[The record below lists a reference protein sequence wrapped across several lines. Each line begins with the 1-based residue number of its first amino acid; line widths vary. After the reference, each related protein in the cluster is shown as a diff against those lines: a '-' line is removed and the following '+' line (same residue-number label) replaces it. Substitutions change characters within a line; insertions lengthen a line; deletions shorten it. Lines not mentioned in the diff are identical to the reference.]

1 MMVEQTFNIEGMHCA
16 SCAAAVERSIEGL
29 KSVQKSEVN
38 IVTKTLNISYDEKL
52 ISQDDI
58 INSIAKAG
66 FSAKLV
72 ADDKKD
78 EIIEE
83 AKPSNARLYISLIL
97 AFILFCLNM
106 LPMLIEGLSIRESL
120 GLSPFHYALLQF
132 FICLPIII
140 LNRKLYIRGIKY
152 LINLSP
158 NMDTLVTIGS
168 GTAFLYSVYITLIM
182 GNNAALLHNLNYESA
197 GMIVAL
203 VTFGKHME
211 ENAKHKALSAVR
223 KLMELAPDTA
233 LKINEDGSI
242 IEVATSDVVKGDT
255 ILVRSGMRF
264 PLDGSIISGSVS
276 VDESM
281 LTGESLPVEKNA
293 GDKVRSG
300 TVLVSGNSA
309 VVMAEEIGEDTV
321 LSSIVRFV
329 KEAQTKKAPIARLA
343 DKLSGYFVPF
353 VISIALIAALYWA
366 YVGKEAQFVINI
378 FVSVMVIACPCAMGL
393 ATPMAI
399 VSGVSL
405 GAKNGILVRS
415 GEVLEKA
422 HKVDTVLLDKT
433 GTITKGKL
441 KLKRIIPLKIEEN
454 ELLDIAMQAEQLS
467 PHPIAK
473 AIVEE
478 CRARGIVSPAASE
491 INSFQGGI
499 YATLNDGRKVYIAN
513 EKAMEGLNIDISY
526 FSKEINKS
534 KQAGET
540 VLFTAVDNKLV
551 GFMSFFDMLKENAHE
566 LVNELDKLNIE
577 TVLVTGDNKNTA
589 KEIAE
594 SSDIRQFV
602 AEVKP
607 TDKADI
613 LADYQNQ
620 GKTVMMV
627 GDGINDAPALVL
639 ADVGVSLGSASD
651 IAIETADIILMNDNL
666 LGIIK
671 ALKLSSLTIKNIKQ
685 NLALAFMY
693 NILSIPLAAGL
704 WYAISGQ
711 NLSPM
716 LGAIAM
722 SLSSLS
728 VVSNALRLGR
738 EEL

>member
-1 MMVEQTFNIEGMHCA
+1 MVEQTFNIEGMHCA

-29 KSVQKSEVN
+29 KSVKRSEVN

-66 FSAKLV
+66 FSAKLIV
-72 ADDKKD
+72 ADKED

-140 LNRKLYIRGIKY
+140 LNRKLYIRGIKS

-168 GTAFLYSVYITLIM
+168 GTAFLYSIYITCII
-182 GNNAALLHNLNYESA
+182 GDNAALLHNLNYESA

-242 IEVATSDVVKGDT
+242 TEIATGDIVKGDKV
-255 ILVRSGMRF
+255 LVRSGMRF

-281 LTGESLPVEKNA
+281 LTGESLPVDKNA

-478 CRARGIVSPAASE
+478 CRARGIVSPAASK

-513 EKAMEGLNIDISY
+513 ENAMNELNIDTSY

-566 LVNELDKLNIE
+566 LVNKLDKLNIE

-594 SSDIRQFV
+594 SSGIRQFV

-627 GDGINDAPALVL
+627 GDGINDAPALAL

-671 ALKLSSLTIKNIKQ
+671 VLKLSHLTIKNIKQ

-711 NLSPM
+711 ALSPM
-716 LGAIAM
+716 VGAIAM

>member
-29 KSVQKSEVN
+29 KSVNKSEVN

-140 LNRKLYIRGIKY
+140 LNRKLYIRGVKS

-168 GTAFLYSVYITLIM
+168 STAFLYSVYITLIM
-182 GNNAALLHNLNYESA
+182 GNNAAFLHNLNYESA

-242 IEVATSDVVKGDT
+242 TEVATSDVVKGDT

-309 VVMAEEIGEDTV
+309 VVMTEEIGEDTV

-366 YVGKEAQFVINI
+366 YMGKEAQFVINI

-441 KLKRIIPLKIEEN
+441 KLKRIIPLDIEDR
-454 ELLDIAMQAEQLS
+454 ELLDVAMQAEQLS

-513 EKAMEGLNIDISY
+513 EKAMNELNIDISY

-566 LVNELDKLNIE
+566 LVNKLDKLNIE

-594 SSDIRQFV
+594 SSGIRQFM

-627 GDGINDAPALVL
+627 GDGINDAPALAL

-671 ALKLSSLTIKNIKQ
+671 ALKLSHLTIKNIKQ

-711 NLSPM
+711 ALSPM
-716 LGAIAM
+716 VGAIAM

>member
-281 LTGESLPVEKNA
+281 LTGESLPVEINA

-594 SSDIRQFV
+594 SSGIRQFM

-613 LADYQNQ
+613 LAGYQNQ

-627 GDGINDAPALVL
+627 GDGINDAPALAL

-711 NLSPM
+711 ALSPM
-716 LGAIAM
+716 VGAIAM

>member
-1 MMVEQTFNIEGMHCA
+1 MVEQTFNIEGMHCA

-29 KSVQKSEVN
+29 KSVNKSEVN

-140 LNRKLYIRGIKY
+140 LNRKLYIRGVKS

-168 GTAFLYSVYITLIM
+168 STAFLYSVYITLIM
-182 GNNAALLHNLNYESA
+182 GNNAAFLHNLNYESA

-242 IEVATSDVVKGDT
+242 TEVATSDVVKGDT

-309 VVMAEEIGEDTV
+309 VVMTEEIGEDTV

-366 YVGKEAQFVINI
+366 YMGKEAQFVINI

-441 KLKRIIPLKIEEN
+441 KLKRIIPLDIEDR
-454 ELLDIAMQAEQLS
+454 ELLDVAMQAEQLS

-513 EKAMEGLNIDISY
+513 EKAMNELNIDISY

-566 LVNELDKLNIE
+566 LVNKLDKLNIE

-594 SSDIRQFV
+594 SSGIRQFM

-627 GDGINDAPALVL
+627 GDGINDAPALAL

-671 ALKLSSLTIKNIKQ
+671 ALKLSHLTIKNIKQ

-711 NLSPM
+711 ALSPM
-716 LGAIAM
+716 VGAIAM

>member
-1 MMVEQTFNIEGMHCA
+1 MVEQTFNIEGMHCA

-38 IVTKTLNISYDEKL
+38 IVTKTLNISYDDKL

-66 FSAKLV
+66 FSAKLIV
-72 ADDKKD
+72 ADKED

-140 LNRKLYIRGIKY
+140 LNRKLYIRGIKS

-182 GNNAALLHNLNYESA
+182 GNNATLLHNLNYESA

-242 IEVATSDVVKGDT
+242 IEVATGDIAKGDRV
-255 ILVRSGMRF
+255 LVRSGMRF
-264 PLDGSIISGSVS
+264 PLDGSVISGSVS

-329 KEAQTKKAPIARLA
+329 KDAQTKKAPIARLA

-478 CRARGIVSPAASE
+478 CRARGIISPAASE
-491 INSFQGGI
+491 IKAFQGGI

-513 EKAMEGLNIDISY
+513 EKAMNELNIDTSY

>member
-1 MMVEQTFNIEGMHCA
+1 MVEQTFNIEGMHCA

-38 IVTKTLNISYDEKL
+38 IVTKTLNISYDDKL

-66 FSAKLV
+66 FSAKLIV
-72 ADDKKD
+72 ADKED

-140 LNRKLYIRGIKY
+140 LNRKLYIRGIKS

-182 GNNAALLHNLNYESA
+182 GNNATLLHNLNYESA

-242 IEVATSDVVKGDT
+242 IEVATGDIAKGDRV
-255 ILVRSGMRF
+255 LVRSGMRF
-264 PLDGSIISGSVS
+264 PLDGSVISGSVS

-329 KEAQTKKAPIARLA
+329 KDAQTKKAPIARLA

-478 CRARGIVSPAASE
+478 CRARGIISPAASE
-491 INSFQGGI
+491 IKAFQGGI

-513 EKAMEGLNIDISY
+513 EKAMNELNIDTSY

-594 SSDIRQFV
+594 SSGIRQFM

-613 LADYQNQ
+613 LAGYQNQ

>member
-1 MMVEQTFNIEGMHCA
+1 M
-16 SCAAAVERSIEGL
+16 
-29 KSVQKSEVN
+29 
-38 IVTKTLNISYDEKL
+38 
-52 ISQDDI
+52 
-58 INSIAKAG
+58 
-66 FSAKLV
+66 
-72 ADDKKD
+72 
-78 EIIEE
+78 
-83 AKPSNARLYISLIL
+83 
-97 AFILFCLNM
+97 
-106 LPMLIEGLSIRESL
+106 
-120 GLSPFHYALLQF
+120 
-132 FICLPIII
+132 
-140 LNRKLYIRGIKY
+140 
-152 LINLSP
+152 
-158 NMDTLVTIGS
+158 
-168 GTAFLYSVYITLIM
+168 
-182 GNNAALLHNLNYESA
+182 
-197 GMIVAL
+197 
-203 VTFGKHME
+203 
-211 ENAKHKALSAVR
+211 
-223 KLMELAPDTA
+223 
-233 LKINEDGSI
+233 NE
-242 IEVATSDVVKGDT
+242 
-255 ILVRSGMRF
+255 
-264 PLDGSIISGSVS
+264 
-276 VDESM
+276 
-281 LTGESLPVEKNA
+281 
-293 GDKVRSG
+293 
-300 TVLVSGNSA
+300 
-309 VVMAEEIGEDTV
+309 
-321 LSSIVRFV
+321 
-329 KEAQTKKAPIARLA
+329 
-343 DKLSGYFVPF
+343 
-353 VISIALIAALYWA
+353 
-366 YVGKEAQFVINI
+366 
-378 FVSVMVIACPCAMGL
+378 
-393 ATPMAI
+393 
-399 VSGVSL
+399 
-405 GAKNGILVRS
+405 
-415 GEVLEKA
+415 
-422 HKVDTVLLDKT
+422 
-433 GTITKGKL
+433 
-441 KLKRIIPLKIEEN
+441 
-454 ELLDIAMQAEQLS
+454 
-467 PHPIAK
+467 
-473 AIVEE
+473 
-478 CRARGIVSPAASE
+478 
-491 INSFQGGI
+491 
-499 YATLNDGRKVYIAN
+499 
-513 EKAMEGLNIDISY
+513 LNIDTSY

>member
-1 MMVEQTFNIEGMHCA
+1 
-16 SCAAAVERSIEGL
+16 
-29 KSVQKSEVN
+29 
-38 IVTKTLNISYDEKL
+38 
-52 ISQDDI
+52 
-58 INSIAKAG
+58 
-66 FSAKLV
+66 
-72 ADDKKD
+72 
-78 EIIEE
+78 
-83 AKPSNARLYISLIL
+83 
-97 AFILFCLNM
+97 
-106 LPMLIEGLSIRESL
+106 
-120 GLSPFHYALLQF
+120 
-132 FICLPIII
+132 
-140 LNRKLYIRGIKY
+140 
-152 LINLSP
+152 
-158 NMDTLVTIGS
+158 MDTLVTIGS

-182 GNNAALLHNLNYESA
+182 GNNATLLHNLNYESA

-242 IEVATSDVVKGDT
+242 IEVATGDIAKGDRV
-255 ILVRSGMRF
+255 LVRSGMRF
-264 PLDGSIISGSVS
+264 PLDGSVISGSVS

-329 KEAQTKKAPIARLA
+329 KDAQTKKAPIARLA

-478 CRARGIVSPAASE
+478 CRARGIISPAASE
-491 INSFQGGI
+491 IKAFQGGI

-513 EKAMEGLNIDISY
+513 EKAMNELNIDTSY

>member
-29 KSVQKSEVN
+29 KSVNKSEVN

-140 LNRKLYIRGIKY
+140 LNRKLYIRGVKS

-168 GTAFLYSVYITLIM
+168 STAFLYSVYITLIM
-182 GNNAALLHNLNYESA
+182 GNNAAFLHNLNYESA

-242 IEVATSDVVKGDT
+242 TEVATSDVVKGDT

-366 YVGKEAQFVINI
+366 YMGKEAQFVINI

-441 KLKRIIPLKIEEN
+441 KLKRIIPLDIEDR
-454 ELLDIAMQAEQLS
+454 ELLDVAMQAEQLS

-513 EKAMEGLNIDISY
+513 EKAMNELNIDISY

-566 LVNELDKLNIE
+566 LVNKLDKLNIE

-594 SSDIRQFV
+594 SSGIRQFM

-627 GDGINDAPALVL
+627 GDGINDAPALAL

-671 ALKLSSLTIKNIKQ
+671 ALKLSHLTIKNIKQ

-711 NLSPM
+711 ALSPM
-716 LGAIAM
+716 VGAIAM

>member
-1 MMVEQTFNIEGMHCA
+1 MVEQTFNIEGMHCA

-38 IVTKTLNISYDEKL
+38 IVTKTLNISYDDKL

-66 FSAKLV
+66 FSAKLIV
-72 ADDKKD
+72 ADKED

-140 LNRKLYIRGIKY
+140 LNRKLYIRGIKS

-182 GNNAALLHNLNYESA
+182 GNNATLLHNLNYESA

-242 IEVATSDVVKGDT
+242 IEVATGDIAKGDRV
-255 ILVRSGMRF
+255 LVRSGMRF
-264 PLDGSIISGSVS
+264 PLDGSVISGSVS

-329 KEAQTKKAPIARLA
+329 KDAQIKSRLQG
-343 DKLSGYFVPF
+343 LR
-353 VISIALIAALYWA
+353 IS
-366 YVGKEAQFVINI
+366 
-378 FVSVMVIACPCAMGL
+378 
-393 ATPMAI
+393 
-399 VSGVSL
+399 
-405 GAKNGILVRS
+405 
-415 GEVLEKA
+415 
-422 HKVDTVLLDKT
+422 
-433 GTITKGKL
+433 
-441 KLKRIIPLKIEEN
+441 
-454 ELLDIAMQAEQLS
+454 
-467 PHPIAK
+467 
-473 AIVEE
+473 
-478 CRARGIVSPAASE
+478 
-491 INSFQGGI
+491 
-499 YATLNDGRKVYIAN
+499 
-513 EKAMEGLNIDISY
+513 
-526 FSKEINKS
+526 
-534 KQAGET
+534 
-540 VLFTAVDNKLV
+540 
-551 GFMSFFDMLKENAHE
+551 
-566 LVNELDKLNIE
+566 
-577 TVLVTGDNKNTA
+577 
-589 KEIAE
+589 
-594 SSDIRQFV
+594 
-602 AEVKP
+602 
-607 TDKADI
+607 
-613 LADYQNQ
+613 
-620 GKTVMMV
+620 
-627 GDGINDAPALVL
+627 
-639 ADVGVSLGSASD
+639 
-651 IAIETADIILMNDNL
+651 
-666 LGIIK
+666 
-671 ALKLSSLTIKNIKQ
+671 
-685 NLALAFMY
+685 
-693 NILSIPLAAGL
+693 
-704 WYAISGQ
+704 
-711 NLSPM
+711 
-716 LGAIAM
+716 
-722 SLSSLS
+722 
-728 VVSNALRLGR
+728 
-738 EEL
+738 